1 MAVKRLTRN
10 SQFGAQLTD
19 LGAGLAHRGLRQA
32 QLGSGHLEWPAAITA
47 AGARRDQACSCALDD
62 QCPLE
67 LGQRSEDGEHKTAV
81 GGRGVQLR
89 ALAGQDLQADTM
101 PGQVMDEIDQ
111 VVQVAAKPVE
121 FSGRQRVALAQ
132 RLEARLQARSAVA
145 LARRV
150 VFVEASRLDAGGEQR
165 VALQVQRL
173 TAIGLR
179 DAHVADQHWR
189 ELLHK
194 RANT

>member
-1 MAVKRLTRN
+1 
-10 SQFGAQLTD
+10 
-19 LGAGLAHRGLRQA
+19 
-32 QLGSGHLEWPAAITA
+32 
-47 AGARRDQACSCALDD
+47 
-62 QCPLE
+62 LE

-89 ALAGQDLQADTM
+89 ALAGEDLQADTAAC
-101 PGQVMDEIDQ
+101 QVVDEIDQ
-111 VVQVAAKPVE
+111 VVQVAAEPIQLP
-121 FSGRQRVALAQ
+121 GYQRVALAQ

-150 VFVEASRLDAGGEQR
+150 VFVEAPRLDAGGEQR

-179 DAHVADQHWR
+179 DAHIADQHWPG
-189 ELLHK
+189 LLHK